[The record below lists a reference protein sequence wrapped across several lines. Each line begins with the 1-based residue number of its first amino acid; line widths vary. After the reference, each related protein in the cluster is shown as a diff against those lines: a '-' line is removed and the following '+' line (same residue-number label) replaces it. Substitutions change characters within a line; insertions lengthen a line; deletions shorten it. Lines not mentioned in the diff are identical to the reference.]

1 MRILY
6 FLWLIVI
13 LQRFFML
20 SEKKENHR
28 SINTWAIISSVC
40 RSNSLSYLV
49 SLPITIS
56 SHRVLHYSFTVV
68 PMGMKLSRPVYRCK
82 DGTSIKKHIGSPG
95 TRSALSQKWE
105 RDEYVELYSS
115 CVYEN
120 SPGIHNNNWGYIS
133 RSYWD
138 WYPPSRIA
146 VCMKVY
152 FRNEIFCCKL
162 AWIVISV
169 C

>member
-1 MRILY
+1 MTILY

-82 DGTSIKKHIGSPG
+82 DGTSIKNHIGSPG

-105 RDEYVELYSS
+105 RDGYVELYSN

-120 SPGIHNNNWGYIS
+120 SPGIHNNN
-133 RSYWD
+133 
-138 WYPPSRIA
+138 
-146 VCMKVY
+146 
-152 FRNEIFCCKL
+152 
-162 AWIVISV
+162 
-169 C
+169 